1 MQSTESGTLW
11 GNENAWKCEFNFSSR
26 FQCCPTLSG
35 RGGNIRALGRQENE
49 RPLQIAPQGGGDDYG
64 AGALVHA
71 ARALHGLG
79 FLGKLF
85 FLGKNYLSHTII

>member
-35 RGGNIRALGRQENE
+35 RGGNITSL
-49 RPLQIAPQGGGDDYG
+49 
-64 AGALVHA
+64 
-71 ARALHGLG
+71 ALHQVVSLPFCNLFRG
-79 FLGKLF
+79 FFIHLF
-85 FLGKNYLSHTII
+85 SFRSPGMKTFSKFFNKKINKNKITSS